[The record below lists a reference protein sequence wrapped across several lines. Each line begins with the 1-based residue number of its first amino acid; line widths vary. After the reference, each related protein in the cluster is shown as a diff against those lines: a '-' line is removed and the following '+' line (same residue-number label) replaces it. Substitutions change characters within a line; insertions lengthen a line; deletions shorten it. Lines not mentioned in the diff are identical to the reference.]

1 MTWSDSPL
9 TSNRYENFRLGTVT
23 SILATYFW
31 LYIYLITNAT
41 TYLIFTIHVIQY
53 LNKIGQARV

>member
-9 TSNRYENFRLGTVT
+9 TSNRYENLRLGTVT

-41 TYLIFTIHVIQY
+41 TLSNFYNTRNPIF
-53 LNKIGQARV
+53 K